1 MKDKKLLPYL
11 LWAFALAWPLQL
23 LASHFALRGSL
34 SLFRI
39 LLAVVMFAPLLA
51 AVLAGISLKDM
62 GWRPELGKNLTWFL
76 VSWLGPAALA
86 VLGGALFFL
95 VFPSRLDLS
104 GSIILAQVEALG
116 GKEAAEALQT
126 QGLPMPL
133 LLLLQVVQS
142 VTYAP
147 FLNMAL
153 ALGEEVGWR
162 GAMTPRLKE
171 RFGPRGGRL
180 LAGVIWGV
188 WHWPVIVLAG
198 YEYGLDYWGA
208 PFVGPLLFCL
218 FTVTL
223 GILLDLVYEKTRCIW
238 YPALAHG
245 AVNAA
250 AGIPTLFLAPAFAD
264 RLLLGPAMH
273 GLLAGLPLLLS
284 AAAVLAAKPRKGGE
298 I

>member
-1 MKDKKLLPYL
+1 MDIVRSIIQKIPEKTKKYRKGRPVTI
-11 LWAFALAWPLQL
+11 PI
-23 LASHFALRGSL
+23 HK
-34 SLFRI
+34 
-39 LLAVVMFAPLLA
+39 
-51 AVLAGISLKDM
+51 VLADL
-62 GWRPELGKNLTWFL
+62 LT
-76 VSWLGPAALA
+76 
-86 VLGGALFFL
+86 
-95 VFPSRLDLS
+95 
-104 GSIILAQVEALG
+104 
-116 GKEAAEALQT
+116 
-126 QGLPMPL
+126 
-133 LLLLQVVQS
+133 
-142 VTYAP
+142 
-147 FLNMAL
+147 
-153 ALGEEVGWR
+153 
-162 GAMTPRLKE
+162 LKE